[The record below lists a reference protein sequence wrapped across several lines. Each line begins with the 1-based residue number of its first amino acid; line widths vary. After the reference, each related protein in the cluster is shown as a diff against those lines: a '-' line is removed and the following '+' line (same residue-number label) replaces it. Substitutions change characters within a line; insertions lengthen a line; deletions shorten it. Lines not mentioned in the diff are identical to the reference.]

1 MSAVRRPRRAGAD
14 SNGERTLASGERPTP
29 RHTARQPQRLM
40 RSVLGPV
47 DIAASTMANIAPAM
61 SFYFGFGFLALT
73 AGVAS
78 PLTIIAAGVAIA
90 FLGNTLAQFSRVH
103 PSTGSFITF
112 IGKAFG
118 PTSAIATAVILITG
132 YIIAI
137 ISVLVMSGGF
147 TTIFLN
153 RYIPAIPTSTWPWFM
168 IVFVSIAAFLM
179 VRGIHIST
187 RWAGIFFAFEML
199 VLVVVT
205 VSALVHHA
213 GHLTLHPFDP
223 RYLSNGFKGL
233 GLGFPLAVYLFIG
246 WENSAALAEETEN
259 PRRNVPRALF
269 ASVAL
274 MMVSYVV
281 FAYATVEGFGENV
294 AALSAS
300 PIPFITVADS
310 VLGVLAFFAY
320 LAGVTSTLACLI
332 AAVNSQSRLLFNAG
346 REGLLP
352 AWVGRVYARRQT
364 PVNALLTFTG
374 IGFVLVFAWSFGQH
388 IDPVTL
394 FAEASTLGTIL
405 VVAVYFVANLALPV
419 FYRKHYPDQM
429 SLVWHLIIPL
439 VGAALIAL
447 PIYELV
453 KPGQASPYDWFPY
466 IALAVIVVA
475 AGYAVLLNARDK
487 TLADRVGS
495 LIADDATDGKFAGF
509 LDEDEEQLHRL
520 HRVMSCLNQ
529 DRDTKAAIQEA
540 LQIIA
545 ETLRMASAA
554 VFVVKPNDTA
564 EVLAACGDT
573 RRGFPYPPLPLAD
586 ALVAGLVKRP
596 RVAEIA
602 DPARLHESLLAVT
615 GREVGRVVIAPQSAG
630 PDVAAI
636 LVLGRRPRE
645 PLSERE
651 TEFVAVVSEA
661 MGLAIKS
668 RSLAAESQHTA
679 AVLQTAY
686 AVSRAITQ
694 SLDLEHTYREI
705 AANAARVARGSH
717 CLLFELESAGGD
729 YLAVACSDPESEELL
744 GTRVRLQDDSGGSA
758 PGRRAPDLV
767 VRKVIPGDR
776 TDAHAASKF
785 SLGGH
790 LDARLAG
797 MFNAESS
804 VLVPLFAQQEL
815 VGSLLVYASGR
826 RRRYSPLE
834 IAELRSVGEQAAIAI
849 HNARLYRDLADSQAS
864 VEALLT
870 RLTRIREQERQALA
884 RVVHDDIVQS
894 IVGALYRLDD
904 VRDTV
909 PTGQADEFDQAVAVL
924 RQSVDD
930 ARRVI
935 WELRP
940 PAIDGLG
947 LPAALRSLAAR
958 AGHGQAAVSVSI
970 AEIAG
975 LSDAV
980 TTGLYKIAREALLN
994 SLHHA
999 SARRI
1004 DITLV
1009 DVASPGRTTAR
1020 LLVEDD
1026 GVGFVAGGP
1035 PDGGHYGTVMM
1046 EEQATLIGATM
1057 SIDTEPG
1064 CGTRVEVVVPLCA
1077 TGVTG

>member
-1 MSAVRRPRRAGAD
+1 
-14 SNGERTLASGERPTP
+14 
-29 RHTARQPQRLM
+29 M

-694 SLDLEHTYREI
+694 SLDLELTYREI

-758 PGRRAPDLV
+758 PDRRAPDLV

>member
-1 MSAVRRPRRAGAD
+1 MSVVRRRRSDAATIGATGD
-14 SNGERTLASGERPTP
+14 PSGGPPTSGQA
-29 RHTARQPQRLM
+29 TRQPQRLM

-73 AGVAS
+73 AGIAS

-90 FLGNTLAQFSRVH
+90 FLGNTLAQFSRAH

-132 YIIAI
+132 YVIAI

-147 TTIFLN
+147 TAIFLN
-153 RYIPAIPTSTWPWFM
+153 RYLHAVPTSTWPWFM
-168 IVFVSIAAFLM
+168 IAFVCLAAFLM

-187 RWAGIFFAFEML
+187 RWAGIFFAFEMI

-205 VSALVHHA
+205 ASALVHHA

-223 RYLSNGFKGL
+223 HYLSNGFKGL
-233 GLGFPLAVYLFIG
+233 GLGFPLAIYLFIG
-246 WENSAALAEETEN
+246 WENSATLAEETEN

-274 MMVSYVV
+274 MMVSYVI

-300 PIPFITVADS
+300 PIPFITVADN

-352 AWVGRVYARRQT
+352 AWLGRVYARRQT

-374 IGFVLVFAWSFGQH
+374 IGFVLVFAWSLGQH

-405 VVAVYFVANLALPV
+405 VVVVYFVANLALPV
-419 FYRKHYPDQM
+419 FYRKHHRDQF
-429 SLVWHLIIPL
+429 SWVKHLLIPV

-453 KPGQASPYDWFPY
+453 KPGQAYPYDWFPY
-466 IALAVIVVA
+466 IALAVVVVA
-475 AGYAVLLNARDK
+475 AGYAVALNARDA

-495 LIADDATDGKFAGF
+495 LVADDATDGKFGLF
-509 LDEDEEQLHRL
+509 LDEEEEQLHRL
-520 HRVMSCLNQ
+520 HRVVSCLNK
-529 DRDTKAAIQEA
+529 DRDTKPAVQEA

-545 ETLRMASAA
+545 ETLGMESAA
-554 VFVVKPNDTA
+554 VFVVKADDAA
-564 EVLAACGDT
+564 EVLAARGDT
-573 RRGFPYPPLPLAD
+573 RSRFPYPPLPLTD
-586 ALVAGLVKRP
+586 RLVAGLIRHP
-596 RVAEIA
+596 RVMQTTEA
-602 DPARLHESLLAVT
+602 ARLHESLLAVT
-615 GREVGRVVIAPQSAG
+615 CRGSGRVVIAPQSAG
-630 PDVAAI
+630 SDVAAI
-636 LVLGRRPRE
+636 MVLSRRSAE
-645 PLSERE
+645 PLSKRE
-651 TEFVAVVSEA
+651 AEFVAIVSET
-661 MGLAIKS
+661 MGLAI
-668 RSLAAESQHTA
+668 RNRTLATESQHTA

-694 SLDLEHTYREI
+694 SLDLELTYREI
-705 AANAARVARGSH
+705 AANAARVAPGSH
-717 CLLFELESAGGD
+717 CLLFELERGSGD
-729 YLAVACSDPESEELL
+729 HLAVSCSDPESEEFL
-744 GTRVRLQDDSGGSA
+744 GTRVRIEADRSDSVGGS
-758 PGRRAPDLV
+758 PGPAGFV
-767 VRKVIPGDR
+767 VQKLILGDGA
-776 TDAHAASKF
+776 DSQSASKF

-797 MFNAESS
+797 VFNGASS

-815 VGSLLVYASGR
+815 VGSLLVYAAGR

-834 IAELRSVGEQAAIAI
+834 VAELGSVGEQAAIAI
-849 HNARLYRDLADSQAS
+849 HNALLFRNLAESQER

-894 IVGALYRLDD
+894 IVGAVYRLDD

-909 PTGQADEFDQAVAVL
+909 AEGQIEGFDEAVAVL
-924 RQSVDD
+924 RQSIDD

-940 PAIDGLG
+940 PALEGLG
-947 LPAALRSLAAR
+947 LPAALRSLADR

-970 AEIAG
+970 DEIAG
-975 LSDAV
+975 LSDVV
-980 TTGLYKIAREALLN
+980 TTGLYRIAREALLN
-994 SLHHA
+994 ALHHA
-999 SARRI
+999 SARHI
-1004 DITLV
+1004 AISLAD
-1009 DVASPGRTTAR
+1009 AAAAGRPSAR

-1026 GVGFVAGGP
+1026 GVGFDCDRPQAGES
-1035 PDGGHYGTVMM
+1035 HYGTVMM

-1057 SIDTEPG
+1057 SIAAKPG
-1064 CGTRVEVVVPLCA
+1064 HGTRIEVLVPMA
-1077 TGVTG
+1077 G